1 MGRSHTDLWLR
12 IGQKIKLNF
21 IHKICAEAD
30 YFFRKLFVLHIP
42 ATGNFLFTV
51 NFIDSFVTVTEVSFV
66 VNNAFKRPFVA
77 PSASGTGGAE
87 CGERAGQAAIFISDF
102 VARSQNEAL
111 AEEFRLIEREYSP
124 QKAKIERRVFL
135 IVRPE
140 RQNEKNIRLLKEMI
154 KNECL

>member
-77 PSASGTGGAE
+77 PLIPVRGAPSA
-87 CGERAGQAAIFISDF
+87 
-102 VARSQNEAL
+102 
-111 AEEFRLIEREYSP
+111 
-124 QKAKIERRVFL
+124 AKGLGRPPFL
-135 IVRPE
+135 F
-140 RQNEKNIRLLKEMI
+140 QTL
-154 KNECL
+154 